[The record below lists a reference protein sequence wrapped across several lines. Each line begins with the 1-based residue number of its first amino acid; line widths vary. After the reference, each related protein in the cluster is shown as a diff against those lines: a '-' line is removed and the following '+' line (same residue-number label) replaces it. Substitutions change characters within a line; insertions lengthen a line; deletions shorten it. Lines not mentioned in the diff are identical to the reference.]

1 MSKNYISSDTEEWVF
16 SLYSHMPKEEFIKDL
31 QALCSARRVYLKN
44 GLADSFVF
52 GYLDSVYEVMR
63 DVLTCKALG

>member
-16 SLYSHMPKEEFIKDL
+16 FLYSHMSKEEFTKDL
-31 QALCSARRVYLKN
+31 QALCSARRVYLQN
-44 GLADSFVF
+44 ELSDSFVF

>member
-16 SLYSHMPKEEFIKDL
+16 FLYFHMSKEEFTKDL
-31 QALCSARRVYLKN
+31 QALCSARRVYLQN
-44 GLADSFVF
+44 ELSDSFVF